1 MSSLKDVINLQR
13 RQSARYN
20 ELKQNLLNKLTEK
33 ITHLAKHGEMRCVY
47 TVPRYIFGAPAYN
60 VSDITAYLFYKF
72 KKEGFAV
79 VILGND
85 KLFISWDISDINGVT
100 KRKKKQ
106 QQNLMDL
113 KPLINV
119 SK

>member
-33 ITHLAKHGEMRCVY
+33 IAHLAKHGEMRCVY
-47 TVPRYIFGAPAYN
+47 TVPRYVFGAPAYN
-60 VSDITAYLFYKF
+60 VADITTFLFYTF
-72 KKEGFAV
+72 KKEGFAAV
-79 VILGND
+79 VLGHD
-85 KLFISWDISDINGVT
+85 KLFISWDINDINGAA
-100 KRKKKQ
+100 KRKKRKPII
-106 QQNLMDL
+106 DI

-119 SK
+119 NK

>member
-47 TVPRYIFGAPAYN
+47 TEPR
-60 VSDITAYLFYKF
+60 
-72 KKEGFAV
+72 
-79 VILGND
+79 
-85 KLFISWDISDINGVT
+85 
-100 KRKKKQ
+100 
-106 QQNLMDL
+106 
-113 KPLINV
+113 
-119 SK
+119 